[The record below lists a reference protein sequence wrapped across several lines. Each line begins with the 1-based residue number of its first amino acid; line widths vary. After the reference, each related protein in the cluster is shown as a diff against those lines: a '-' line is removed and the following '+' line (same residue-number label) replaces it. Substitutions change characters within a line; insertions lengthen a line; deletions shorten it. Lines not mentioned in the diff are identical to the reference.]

1 VVVLRAVWCD
11 RRWTWR
17 DSVAAII
24 YLAICVVGPLL
35 VTYVPGHAVLKVTSV
50 GQWLHVFCH
59 VLAWPANGWLGAAV
73 VLQLPLVA
81 FLLGRLRARRLD
93 GPDAVLLGL
102 ALWGWGQ
109 VAAVA
114 YSRGNLGM
122 GNSPRYYDLYAIGI
136 ALNAIALARG
146 WRDRAAKVWPVVA
159 VVWVAA
165 LAYGLREQTAQ
176 AYRDYLT
183 PFPSVK
189 ATERHRLADFIRT
202 GDLAA
207 LRRAPE
213 ELPYISA
220 DALAGFLSHPG
231 MRRLL
236 PVSLR
241 PPLAI
246 QAVAGETRGFART
259 PPYDLPGKPEDAT
272 AWHAA
277 RGPAKFVSEPLPAD
291 CLPVLYLTFAG
302 SPELSPGV
310 LYLESVEGRRT
321 ALQIARFRGDRWQTA
336 HLPLPARSAVRL
348 VVELPPGDHWLAFA
362 DPVEMG
368 RGSWY
373 VYNLLKR
380 AGGIFWGCAGL
391 LALAL
396 AALGWREPPEGGWR
410 RIGVPW
416 WEAQRGWLV
425 TIPGESR
432 RHLHSALDASRA
444 LMQAWLTR
452 IAAWPRPAQ
461 IAVGVVLLAGAL
473 FLRKPD
479 ALLNPQFWA
488 EDGSVFFLENDLYG
502 IGAWLH
508 PYAGYL
514 HLVPRMGAWALSFAD
529 PRWLPALY
537 SAAAFL
543 IWVAVIARCWAP
555 RLELPAKAWLPV
567 AFLFAAYTLEIL
579 FVLTNVIWITAFLLL
594 QQVFMR
600 PPARWWGWMLEL
612 ALIGIVALTGPFAL
626 MLWPLFVW
634 SFWRRRT
641 SYSAAVLTVVTI
653 ACLIQLGCLL
663 QAPAGG
669 NHLSEVFDS
678 PGQVFPRIIQR
689 TIALYLGGA
698 PLALAL
704 SSGVLIGIG
713 IAVTLLWLVT
723 TRRPPVDRAVWCAV
737 SFALVAMLAANLYRG
752 SPYADIGMGDRYY
765 FIPRVLVGWLLIWLA
780 VGGTRGSRLARVV
793 AVLAVCVNLPGY
805 RLPPATDY
813 HWAQNC
819 APLRRGQ
826 PAKIPILPDGWILQY
841 PGRPPR

>member
-1 VVVLRAVWCD
+1 
-11 RRWTWR
+11 
-17 DSVAAII
+17 
-24 YLAICVVGPLL
+24 
-35 VTYVPGHAVLKVTSV
+35 
-50 GQWLHVFCH
+50 
-59 VLAWPANGWLGAAV
+59 
-73 VLQLPLVA
+73 
-81 FLLGRLRARRLD
+81 
-93 GPDAVLLGL
+93 
-102 ALWGWGQ
+102 
-109 VAAVA
+109 
-114 YSRGNLGM
+114 
-122 GNSPRYYDLYAIGI
+122 
-136 ALNAIALARG
+136 
-146 WRDRAAKVWPVVA
+146 
-159 VVWVAA
+159 
-165 LAYGLREQTAQ
+165 
-176 AYRDYLT
+176 
-183 PFPSVK
+183 
-189 ATERHRLADFIRT
+189 
-202 GDLAA
+202 
-207 LRRAPE
+207 
-213 ELPYISA
+213 
-220 DALAGFLSHPG
+220 
-231 MRRLL
+231 
-236 PVSLR
+236 
-241 PPLAI
+241 
-246 QAVAGETRGFART
+246 
-259 PPYDLPGKPEDAT
+259 
-272 AWHAA
+272 
-277 RGPAKFVSEPLPAD
+277 
-291 CLPVLYLTFAG
+291 
-302 SPELSPGV
+302 
-310 LYLESVEGRRT
+310 
-321 ALQIARFRGDRWQTA
+321 
-336 HLPLPARSAVRL
+336 
-348 VVELPPGDHWLAFA
+348 
-362 DPVEMG
+362 
-368 RGSWY
+368 
-373 VYNLLKR
+373 
-380 AGGIFWGCAGL
+380 
-391 LALAL
+391 
-396 AALGWREPPEGGWR
+396 
-410 RIGVPW
+410 
-416 WEAQRGWLV
+416 
-425 TIPGESR
+425 
-432 RHLHSALDASRA
+432 
-444 LMQAWLTR
+444 MQAWLTR

-488 EDGSVFFLENDLYG
+488 EDGSVFFVENDLYG

-514 HLVPRMGAWALSFAD
+514 HLVPRMVAWALSFAD

-626 MLWPLFVW
+626 MLLPLFAW

-653 ACLIQLGCLL
+653 AGLIQLGCLL
-663 QAPAGG
+663 RAPASD

-713 IAVTLLWLVT
+713 IAVTLLWLVN

-752 SPYADIGMGDRYY
+752 PPYADIGMGDRYY

-780 VGGTRGSRLARVV
+780 VGGTRGSRLVRIV
-793 AVLAVCVNLPGY
+793 AVLAVCANLPGY
-805 RLPPATDY
+805 RLPPAPDY